1 MITKFK
7 LYLTKLNISEGRIF
21 EQNEQDW
28 KLTLDI
34 SKIWKDSLYENV
46 NDLTSF
52 NDQYINFLNKQKD
65 LIIKQTS
72 VESWNKLQ
80 ELTTRLT
87 ENKDKITE
95 SASVWDDIY
104 DWADSNFVQI
114 IVQKNEQNVQ
124 SETETIQDN
133 VLKKDF

>member
-1 MITKFK
+1 M
-7 LYLTKLNISEGRIF
+7 
-21 EQNEQDW
+21 
-28 KLTLDI
+28 TLDI

-72 VESWNKLQ
+72 EEAWNKLQ
-80 ELTTRLT
+80 ELITKLG

-95 SASVWDDIY
+95 STSVWDDIY
-104 DWADSNFVQI
+104 DWADSNFVQV

-124 SETETIQDN
+124 SETEPIQDN
-133 VLKKDF
+133 GLKKDF